1 MSVEEVDL
9 IASRITNFVDNG
21 LESFELPI
29 ISQPVVSDLI
39 SPLVDELTQLL
50 DNIQKPEE
58 YGDNADEDEATK
70 DKIAKFNES
79 AAQQTKNFALKMAL
93 TRVTDTLTNKL
104 RAEDETAEKS
114 VIFQSIPSTQLQY
127 DVLNSYL
134 MLLDILIALSQK
146 ELFPSARNDFYLIL
160 QLMLE
165 SLMSFLSEILE
176 EFWYALESRQLAIST
191 FIFDQKITLNRI
203 AMLGI
208 CNTITDRLYKREKL
222 GKYDSYQKDS
232 FNDNLH
238 ARVRTFLSSLLLF
251 DDLTGLNKYFAIANR
266 VNREPNLG
274 KAKNGDEEL
283 LQDILQFHRLL
294 RDPYYYL
301 KNSHSLSR
309 QADSMNRLYKY
320 LLDEEAKYAKKHPVP
335 DIYKVKQPLLEDK
348 KAKLMEKNERAVFF
362 PEHYWLAPFEDVQRG
377 AEFDALKSEDMRI
390 TLNRFDSSR
399 YRRLL
404 LIQMYLVSSFFL
416 DLQISKKRDT
426 LRRIGAPAN
435 TKHVTDENTPESLGK
450 IFASIKREIPKLCRT
465 WDTQLLFLLQHVSQS
480 EEYWVEWLIY
490 GKNAQGKPLLNV
502 LPITED
508 EIHSTLEKL
517 EKVAPYKTKRYFNS
531 HATPQLSRKMRQKT
545 GISLLLETLEADD
558 DYEAKISELTE
569 RIGSETDESVNH
581 ELKEERSLL
590 LWRMAKTLRGKQWL
604 KVSEVVD
611 VDILGVEAP
620 EEVKV
625 ESASVTTNVELLA
638 ETEDVEMED
647 VEANNGVSEEKSA
660 GEEQDTE
667 TEVVANAESVAET
680 PVFSAT
686 ESPVPEET
694 KSELPE
700 EPRLEV
706 ERPVPQTTEKETT
719 EKESTE
725 NETTEKE
732 ITPDIS
738 EAIVESRKRGRSPD
752 EDEDEETLKKPKLT

>member
-9 IASRITNFVDNG
+9 IASSITKFVDNG
-21 LESFELPI
+21 LISLGLPM
-29 ISQPVVSDLI
+29 ISQPVGSDLI
-39 SPLVDELTQLL
+39 SPLVNELTELL
-50 DNIQKPEE
+50 ENIQKPEE
-58 YGDNADEDEATK
+58 YGENADENEITK
-70 DKIAKFNES
+70 ERIAKFNES
-79 AAQQTKNFALKMAL
+79 AAHQTKNFALKMAF
-93 TRVTDTLTNKL
+93 TRVTDTLINKL
-104 RAEDETAEKS
+104 RAEDESAKKS
-114 VIFQSIPSTQLQY
+114 VVFQNIPSTQLQY

-134 MLLDILIALSQK
+134 MVLDILIALSQE

-274 KAKNGDEEL
+274 NAKNGDEEL

-301 KNSHSLSR
+301 KNSHLLSR

-320 LLDEEAKYAKKHPVP
+320 LLDEEAKYAKKHPMP
-335 DIYKVKQPLLEDK
+335 DIYKVKQSLLEDK
-348 KAKLMEKNERAVFF
+348 MAKLIEKNERAVFF

-416 DLQISKKRDT
+416 DLQNSKKRDT

-435 TKHVTDENTPESLGK
+435 TKHVADENTPESLVK
-450 IFASIKREIPKLCRT
+450 IFASIKREVPRQCRA

-490 GKNAQGKPLLNV
+490 GKNAQGKPLLDV
-502 LPITED
+502 LSITED
-508 EIHSTLEKL
+508 EIRTTLEKL

-531 HATPQLSRKMRQKT
+531 HATPLLSRKMRQKT
-545 GISLLLETLEADD
+545 GISLLLETLDAEN

-569 RIGSETDESVNH
+569 KIRSETDESAKH
-581 ELKEERSLL
+581 DSKEARSLL

-625 ESASVTTNVELLA
+625 ESATDTNTVEKSA
-638 ETEDVEMED
+638 KTEDVEMED
-647 VEANNGVSEEKSA
+647 VEANNGA
-660 GEEQDTE
+660 GEEKMAGDQEDTE
-667 TEVVANAESVAET
+667 TETVGNADSVVDT
-680 PVFSAT
+680 PVLSAT
-686 ESPVPEET
+686 VSPVPQEP

-700 EPRLEV
+700 ESRLDV
-706 ERPVPQTTEKETT
+706 ELPVPQTTEKE
-719 EKESTE
+719 
-725 NETTEKE
+725 
-732 ITPDIS
+732 ITPDTS
-738 EAIVESRKRGRSPD
+738 ETIVESRKRARSP
-752 EDEDEETLKKPKLT
+752 DEDEETLKKPKLT